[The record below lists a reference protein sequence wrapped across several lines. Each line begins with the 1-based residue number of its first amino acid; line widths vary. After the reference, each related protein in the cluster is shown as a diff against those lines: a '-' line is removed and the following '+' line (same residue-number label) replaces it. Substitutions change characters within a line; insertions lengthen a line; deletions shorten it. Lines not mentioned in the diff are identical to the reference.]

1 MIYDISKGYGLQ
13 LIQFDEQY
21 QDTIIY
27 RDSKEAIIELADKII
42 RTFGHTGLM
51 SQLNEMQGHTCYY
64 DANGNYTRCCKLF
77 ENKYEI
83 PAYFVNLIL
92 SKYGMKVR
100 GWENDIPRVTLRKK
114 DE

>member
-13 LIQFDEQY
+13 LTQFDEQY

-51 SQLNEMQGHTCYY
+51 SQLNDMQLNTHYY
-64 DANGNYTRCCKLF
+64 NADGDMVEDELF
-77 ENKYEI
+77 SNKFEI
-83 PAYFVNLIL
+83 PAYFINLLL

-100 GWENDIPRVTLRKK
+100 GWENDIPRVKK
-114 DE
+114 ESK

>member
-13 LIQFDEQY
+13 LTQFDEQY

-51 SQLNEMQGHTCYY
+51 SQLNDMQLNTYYY
-64 DANGNYTRCCKLF
+64 DGDGNMKEDELF
-77 ENKYEI
+77 GNKFEI
-83 PAYFVNLIL
+83 PAYFINLLL

-114 DE
+114 V

>member
-1 MIYDISKGYGLQ
+1 MIYDIKKGYGLQ
-13 LIQFDEQY
+13 LTKFDEQY

-51 SQLNEMQGHTCYY
+51 SQLNEMQSNTHYY
-64 DANGNYTRCCKLF
+64 NANGDMVEDELF
-77 ENKYEI
+77 SNKFEI
-83 PAYFVNLIL
+83 PVYFINLLL

-100 GWENDIPRVTLRKK
+100 GWENDIPRVKK
-114 DE
+114 ENK

>member
-1 MIYDISKGYGLQ
+1 MIYDINKGYGLQ
-13 LIQFDEQY
+13 LTQFDEQY

-51 SQLNEMQGHTCYY
+51 SQLNDMQLNTHYY
-64 DANGNYTRCCKLF
+64 NADGDMVEDELFGNKF
-77 ENKYEI
+77 EI
-83 PAYFVNLIL
+83 PAYFINLLL

-100 GWENDIPRVTLRKK
+100 GWENDIPKVGNKN
-114 DE
+114 D